1 MLPSPQGS
9 FRLFT
14 LFGITA
20 YLHWTWLLAAMLF
33 YQLRN
38 QQPIMFI
45 AEYVGL
51 FLIVLM
57 HEFGHALAC
66 RSVKGKADTIV
77 LFPLGGVAYVQPP
90 HRPGAVLWSVVAG
103 PLVNVI
109 LVPVFALVWLRW
121 GGPIDVA
128 PENVLQ
134 AVIRHLA
141 VVNGVLL
148 VFNLFPIY
156 PLDGGQ
162 IVQSI
167 LWFFVGYR
175 KSLQFVA
182 TIGMIAAIGLI
193 VFGLFKLQSFW
204 MVIMAAFI
212 FFQALKGYAHARML
226 AFGEQMQQ
234 GMENMQEQM
243 SQRMK
248 DLFNQQGAPGSS
260 PGHSSGNPGSSGK
273 YENNVPPT
281 SQSGGSDDV
290 FDPEHY
296 EKKKYMDE

>member
-9 FRLFT
+9 FRLFS

-20 YLHWTWLLAAMLF
+20 YLHWTWLIAAFIF
-33 YQLRN
+33 YRISGET
-38 QQPIMFI
+38 PIVFV

-51 FLIVLM
+51 FLIVLT

-66 RSVKGKADTIV
+66 RSVKGKAEHIV

-90 HRPGAVLWSVVAG
+90 HRPGPVLWSVAAG
-103 PLVNVI
+103 PLVNVV
-109 LVPVFALVWLRW
+109 LVPVFALLWMQW
-121 GGPIDVA
+121 GGPMDVA
-128 PENVLQ
+128 PQNATQ

-141 VVNGVLL
+141 MINIVLL
-148 VFNLFPIY
+148 VFNILPIY

-182 TIGMIAAIGLI
+182 TIGMVAAVCLIG
-193 VFGLFKLQSFW
+193 VGLFYMQSIW
-204 MVIMAAFI
+204 TVIMAVFI
-212 FFQALKGYAHARML
+212 FMQALKGYAHARML

-234 GMENMQEQM
+234 GMNDMQNRMNERMRQMYEQ
-243 SQRMK
+243 Q
-248 DLFNQQGAPGSS
+248 
-260 PGHSSGNPGSSGK
+260 NPGSPGSGPASNPFGGQD
-273 YENNVPPT
+273 NNVPPT
-281 SQSGGSDDV
+281 SPSGNDGDDDV
-290 FDPEHY
+290 FKPGRY
-296 EKKKYMDE
+296 EKKKYMDD

>member
-9 FRLFT
+9 FRLFS

-20 YLHWTWLLAAMLF
+20 YLHWTWLLAAF
-33 YQLRN
+33 FFFQISGE
-38 QQPIMFI
+38 QPIVFV

-90 HRPGAVLWSVVAG
+90 QRPGAVLWSVVAG
-103 PLVNVI
+103 PLVNVV
-109 LVPVFALVWLRW
+109 LVPVLFVVWQLLASNYQVQP
-121 GGPIDVA
+121 GESVPV
-128 PENVLQ
+128 VMK
-134 AVIRHLA
+134 VVYHLML
-141 VVNGVLL
+141 VNGVLL

-193 VFGLFKLQSFW
+193 VLGLFKLQSFW

-212 FFQALKGYAHARML
+212 FMQALKGYAHARML
-226 AFGEQMQQ
+226 AFGEQVQQ
-234 GMENMQEQM
+234 GMNDMQN
-243 SQRMK
+243 RMHEM
-248 DLFNQQGAPGSS
+248 FNQHPGTPGS
-260 PGHSSGNPGSSGK
+260 GPGSR
-273 YENNVPPT
+273 ENNVPPT
-281 SQSGGSDDV
+281 SQSGGEDDV
-290 FDPEHY
+290 FDPHRY